1 VPLTC
6 DPFVQ
11 RRLLELARLD
21 QALAAA
27 THRRRTLPELA
38 LIESGTDQVM
48 KLRGAQALAEAEVS
62 DLDRAERKLTT
73 EIEQV
78 RARAERDGQ
87 RLATGSGPAK
97 DLTNLQHEMETLR
110 RRQGVLE
117 DQTLDLME
125 RRESAEQALTEA
137 TNALDEAQGRLTAAQ
152 QRRDEVFA
160 ELEQETGRHPGRGLP
175 ALGGEPADVLGL
187 YERIHATGRVAA
199 AELLGSRCGAC
210 RIDLDRTALA
220 AVHAAKVDAVVRCD
234 ECGAILIRS

>member
-1 VPLTC
+1 VALTC

-27 THRRRTLPELA
+27 AHRRRTLPELA
-38 LIESGTDQVM
+38 LIEAGTVQVTQ
-48 KLRGAQALAEAEVS
+48 LRSAQALAEAEVS

-87 RLATGSGPAK
+87 RLASGSGPAK
-97 DLTNLQHEMETLR
+97 DLTNLQHEMDTLH

-117 DQTLDLME
+117 DQTLELME
-125 RRESAEQALTEA
+125 RRETAEQTLAEA
-137 TNALDEAQGRLTAAQ
+137 TGALDEAQGRLTAAQ

-160 ELEQETGRHPGRGLP
+160 ELEQDTGRLTADRAQAASGI
-175 ALGGEPADVLGL
+175 PADVLGL
-187 YERIHATGRVAA
+187 YERIHATGKVAA
-199 AELLGSRCGAC
+199 AQLAGSRCGAC